1 MQAPAPVAAK
11 SSGSSRRVDPRPP
24 VFIVGCPRSGTTL
37 LRMMLDSHPDLAI
50 PPESHFIPKVWA
62 LRRRYE
68 QDGAAKVERLVS
80 DIMRTNRFKEW
91 GLPDEEVWVRLR
103 SLTKPRIAD
112 VIGAFFVA
120 YAEREGKRRWGDKTP
135 GYSIEMVAIANLF
148 PTARF
153 VHLIR
158 DGRDVATSIR
168 QNFQNVGDIDAAL
181 VWAMRVRKGR
191 AQGRTL
197 GSDRYL
203 EVRYEDLVKDPQDV
217 LTSICD
223 FVALEYCPEM
233 LDYSRRV
240 REAVPEGEQ
249 ERIHTRLLKPPT
261 KGLRDWRHEMSSAE
275 LALFEALAGREL
287 QQFGYERALPDLAL
301 AVRGKAVAALAAN
314 GVRRMAWKART
325 TAIAT
330 LKHDG
335 LPPSRRW

>member
-1 MQAPAPVAAK
+1 
-11 SSGSSRRVDPRPP
+11 
-24 VFIVGCPRSGTTL
+24 
-37 LRMMLDSHPDLAI
+37 MLDSHPELAI

-68 QDGAAKVERLVS
+68 RDGTANVQRVAS
-80 DIMRTNRFKEW
+80 DIMRTYRFREW
-91 GLPDEEVWVRLR
+91 ALPEEDVWVRLR
-103 SLTKPRIAD
+103 SLTNPGIAE
-112 VIGAFFVA
+112 VIDAFFVA
-120 YAEREGKRRWGDKTP
+120 YAERDGKRRWGDKTP
-135 GYSIEMVAIANLF
+135 GYSIEMVGIAELF

-168 QNFQNVGDIDAAL
+168 ANFQEVGDVDATI
-181 VWAMRVRKGR
+181 VWATRVRKGR
-191 AQGRTL
+191 AQGRSL

-203 EVRYEDLVKDPQDV
+203 EVSYEDLVKDPQDV

-223 FVALEYCPEM
+223 FVDLEYRSEM

-261 KGLRDWRHEMSSAE
+261 RGLRDWRQEMSSQQ

-287 QQFGYERALPDLAL
+287 EEFGYERAVPDLPL
-301 AVRGKAVAALAAN
+301 AIRGKAAAALAAN

-330 LKHDG
+330 FKHDG